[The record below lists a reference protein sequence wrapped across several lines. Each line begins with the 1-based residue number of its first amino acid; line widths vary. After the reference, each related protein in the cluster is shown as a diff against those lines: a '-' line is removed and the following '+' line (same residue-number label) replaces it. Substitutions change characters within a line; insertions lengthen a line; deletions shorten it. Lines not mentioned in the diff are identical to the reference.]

1 MKRLNLFWGALA
13 LCAVAMTASPAAFA
27 QEDGNRDEY
36 GKVVRGPYET
46 NRFGDNWFIG
56 VGGGAN
62 VFWNDG
68 YKIAFSPSVD
78 AYAGKWFTPAIGMR
92 IGYQGIQSKVWS
104 PTANVLGNVRDRD
117 EGRFGQKFGY
127 MYIHGDFLWNMSD
140 ALGGYK
146 ETRFWNLVPYLH
158 AGMYRSYGID
168 GVDFHD
174 NELAVGGGLLHNLR
188 IAERLDLFI
197 DMRAVVVNG
206 RAIMSDGVSVLG
218 SVTAGLAVDLG
229 YPGFV
234 RSSTVLAAAELA
246 SVEKIAVLETAAA
259 ALEVANAALAE
270 ENKLLVSENES
281 LSRKV
286 SQMKDAKVPQ
296 YDPSELYEGMMPAV
310 YFEIGK
316 TVLSPLELKHLEFI
330 AGSIVAKAD
339 DLSEIVITVMGTADG
354 NTGTTKR
361 NKYLSEARGRYVY
374 DMLTEQYGID
384 KERLV
389 LTSEIIDT
397 SENPE
402 FDRSVVISF

>member
-1 MKRLNLFWGALA
+1 M
-13 LCAVAMTASPAAFA
+13 
-27 QEDGNRDEY
+27 
-36 GKVVRGPYET
+36 
-46 NRFGDNWFIG
+46 
-56 VGGGAN
+56 
-62 VFWNDG
+62 
-68 YKIAFSPSVD
+68 
-78 AYAGKWFTPAIGMR
+78 
-92 IGYQGIQSKVWS
+92 
-104 PTANVLGNVRDRD
+104 
-117 EGRFGQKFGY
+117 
-127 MYIHGDFLWNMSD
+127 
-140 ALGGYK
+140 
-146 ETRFWNLVPYLH
+146 
-158 AGMYRSYGID
+158 
-168 GVDFHD
+168 
-174 NELAVGGGLLHNLR
+174 
-188 IAERLDLFI
+188 
-197 DMRAVVVNG
+197 
-206 RAIMSDGVSVLG
+206 
-218 SVTAGLAVDLG
+218 
-229 YPGFV
+229 
-234 RSSTVLAAAELA
+234 RSSIVLAAAELA

-270 ENKLLVSENES
+270 ENRLLVSENES

-286 SQMKDAKVPQ
+286 SQMKEAKVPQ